1 MPRRDPPGLVVRR
14 IAVATLVTVLDGWR
28 TLDDAFEGAISA
40 SSHAPL
46 ETRDRAFA
54 RLIVLTV
61 LRRKGE
67 LDAVLNSYLEKPLP
81 ERRGALWEILLV
93 GAAQLLV
100 LGTPP
105 HAAISLAV
113 DHTRT
118 DKYARRFD
126 RLTNALLR
134 RVAADGAAR
143 LAALD
148 GAKLD
153 IPAWRFERWEKAYG
167 AETTRR
173 IAAASLAEAPLD
185 LTVKSDAEAWAAR
198 LGGQVLLTGSVRIAH
213 AGRVEDL
220 DGYDEGAWWVQDAAA
235 ALPARMLGDVAGKT
249 VADLCAAPGGK
260 TAQLAAAGARVA
272 AVDLSPQRL
281 ERLADNL
288 ARLKLEA
295 ELVAVDILEW
305 EPGREFDAVL
315 LDAPC
320 TSTGT
325 IRRHPDVLYLKREQ
339 DTGAA
344 AALQARLLA
353 RAATLV
359 KPDGT
364 LVYCTCSLEPEE
376 GEQQVARFLGE
387 SPQFRRR
394 PLAAGEIGADP
405 AWITADGDLRTF
417 PFHGALER
425 TEMSGLDGFYAAR
438 LVRGG

>member
-1 MPRRDPPGLVVRR
+1 MSQPTGTKPPIRRDHPVARREAPYREPPGLAVRR
-14 IAVATLVTVLDGWR
+14 IAVATLVAVLDGWR
-28 TLDDAFEGAISA
+28 TLDDAFESAISA

-67 LDAVLNSYLEKPLP
+67 LDAVLGSFLEKPLP

-143 LAALD
+143 FAALD

-153 IPAWRFERWEKAYG
+153 IPSWRLERWEKSYG
-167 AETTRR
+167 SEIARR
-173 IAAASLAEAPLD
+173 IAAASLVEAPLD
-185 LTVKSDAEAWAAR
+185 LTVKSDAEVWATR
-198 LGGQVLLTGSVRIAH
+198 LGGRVLPTGSVRLAH

-220 DGYDEGAWWVQDAAA
+220 DGYDEGVWWVQDAAA

-249 VADLCAAPGGK
+249 VADLCSAPGGK
-260 TAQLAAAGARVA
+260 TAQLAAAGA
-272 AVDLSPQRL
+272 
-281 ERLADNL
+281 
-288 ARLKLEA
+288 
-295 ELVAVDILEW
+295 
-305 EPGREFDAVL
+305 
-315 LDAPC
+315 
-320 TSTGT
+320 
-325 IRRHPDVLYLKREQ
+325 
-339 DTGAA
+339 
-344 AALQARLLA
+344 
-353 RAATLV
+353 
-359 KPDGT
+359 
-364 LVYCTCSLEPEE
+364 
-376 GEQQVARFLGE
+376 
-387 SPQFRRR
+387 
-394 PLAAGEIGADP
+394 
-405 AWITADGDLRTF
+405 
-417 PFHGALER
+417 
-425 TEMSGLDGFYAAR
+425 
-438 LVRGG
+438 